1 LDRNESVTFFEKIQ
15 YRYNVDGYCF
25 WAAIRSTDNV
35 FLGICGLLSQ
45 IIDGQKET
53 EVGYRLLDEFWGQGY
68 GTEAAWGCIQYGKK
82 VLNLASIISLIRP
95 VNLSSIRVAQKN
107 GLTLEKETVFQNMRH
122 FVYRINLNE
131 T

>member
-1 LDRNESVTFFEKIQ
+1 MEQKP
-15 YRYNVDGYCF
+15 
-25 WAAIRSTDNV
+25 
-35 FLGICGLLSQ
+35 LG
-45 IIDGQKET
+45 
-53 EVGYRLLDEFWGQGY
+53 
-68 GTEAAWGCIQYGKK
+68 GCIQYGKK

-95 VNLSSIRVAQKN
+95 VNLPSIRVAEKN